1 MKYRIKVGDDGA
13 VTVQAQVS
21 HNGKA
26 RWIGQTAHVPGEKAD
41 SFAKALEAVQQLP
54 EVVHVRK
61 RTSAD

>member
-26 RWIGQTAHVPGEKAD
+26 RWIGQTAYVPGEKRD
-41 SFAKALEAVQQLP
+41 SFAKALDAVQKLP
-54 EVVHVRK
+54 EVVHVRQ

>member
-26 RWIGQTAHVPGEKAD
+26 RWVGQTAHVPGEKRD
-41 SFAKALEAVQQLP
+41 SFSKALQAVQNLP
-54 EVVHVRK
+54 EVAHVRT